1 MAAKSRAGKLE
12 NTIEQ
17 CRNEGKWQK
26 SIELAE
32 ELKSS
37 SSSHG
42 RSIFRV
48 VSVFFTRNVLKFQKH
63 FRTFSSA
70 RASSR
75 VIWKRTRRLRP
86 ISGDRRLAWRNP
98 GDF

>member
-1 MAAKSRAGKLE
+1 MTTKARAGKLE

-37 SSSHG
+37 SSVHG
-42 RSIFRV
+42 KVEIKLWNFG
-48 VSVFFTRNVLKFQKH
+48 KFY
-63 FRTFSSA
+63 
-70 RASSR
+70 
-75 VIWKRTRRLRP
+75 
-86 ISGDRRLAWRNP
+86 
-98 GDF
+98 

>member
-1 MAAKSRAGKLE
+1 MGVRSFEGLQKFSKQLVMAAKARAGKLE

-17 CRNEGKWQK
+17 CRNAGTWQK

-42 RSIFRV
+42 EIFRV
-48 VSVFFTRNVLKFQKH
+48 VFI
-63 FRTFSSA
+63 FS
-70 RASSR
+70 
-75 VIWKRTRRLRP
+75 
-86 ISGDRRLAWRNP
+86 LAM
-98 GDF
+98 F

>member
-1 MAAKSRAGKLE
+1 MATKARAGKLE

-37 SSSHG
+37 STVHG
-42 RSIFRV
+42 E
-48 VSVFFTRNVLKFQKH
+48 FF
-63 FRTFSSA
+63 
-70 RASSR
+70 
-75 VIWKRTRRLRP
+75 P
-86 ISGDRRLAWRNP
+86 
-98 GDF
+98 